1 MVPGPFVTVDPG
13 LVRAAQ
19 HGDAVAIDELIDALT
34 PLVRR
39 IAVRV
44 AGPQSEDATQEALL
58 AIFRDLRA
66 LRTPEAMISWASAV
80 TARIAARVDRADR
93 RQRGTVTPVEP
104 EGLSSR
110 VDQDPLEVAD
120 VLARLPTRDHAL
132 LVLRDL
138 QGLSEREV
146 AETLG
151 VPVGTVK
158 SRVHRAR
165 RRFREEWSR

>member
-1 MVPGPFVTVDPG
+1 VDPG

-19 HGDAVAIDELIDALT
+19 GGDPGAIDELIDALH

-39 IAVRV
+39 IAGRV
-44 AGPQSEDATQEALL
+44 AGPHAEDAAQEALL
-58 AIFRDLRA
+58 AVFRDLRT
-66 LRTPEAMISWASAV
+66 LRTPEAIVSWASAV
-80 TARIAARVDRADR
+80 AARVAARVERNDR
-93 RQRGTVTPVEP
+93 RQHGPASPSDPDRGASWT
-104 EGLSSR
+104 
-110 VDQDPLEVAD
+110 DHDALEVTD
-120 VLARLPTRDHAL
+120 VLARLPAGDHAL

-146 AETLG
+146 AEALG

-165 RRFREEWSR
+165 RRFREEWHR

>member
-1 MVPGPFVTVDPG
+1 VLVDPD

-19 HGDAVAIDELIDALT
+19 RGDAGAIDELIDALH

-39 IAVRV
+39 ISARV
-44 AGPQSEDATQEALL
+44 AGSEADDAAQEALL
-58 AIFRDLRA
+58 AIFRDLPA
-66 LRTPEAMISWASAV
+66 LRTPEAIVSWVSAV
-80 TARIAARVDRADR
+80 TARIAARVDRRDR
-93 RQRGTVTPVEP
+93 RQREP
-104 EGLSSR
+104 TMPR
-110 VDQDPLEVAD
+110 DPARLPSWNHHDALEVTD
-120 VLARLPTRDHAL
+120 VLARLPTRDHTL

-146 AETLG
+146 AEALG